1 VAEMMRLLKD
11 FQVNAL

>member
-1 VAEMMRLLKD
+1 MMRLLKD